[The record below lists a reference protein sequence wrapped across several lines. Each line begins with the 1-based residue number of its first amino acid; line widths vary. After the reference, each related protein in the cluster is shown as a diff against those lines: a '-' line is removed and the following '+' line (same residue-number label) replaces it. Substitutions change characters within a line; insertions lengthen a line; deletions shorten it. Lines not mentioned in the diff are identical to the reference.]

1 MSKSLPVVSKA
12 GMSKNVNPQITEQRS
27 LIIKYWK
34 PLFAVFVWG
43 LSFIATKNALLEVK
57 PVVIVFIRQLLGILF
72 LAAVIIRQ
80 KKSFAVNLIEQKWI
94 VVLALIAG
102 IHLLIQVTGLQWTT
116 ASHTG
121 WIIGITPVFMVIMGM
136 LFFKERLTS
145 AQISGIFVSFF
156 GLLLLVSKGDFSS
169 LDFIKNKGDA
179 IIIISSFTWAVY
191 SAVSK
196 KATLT
201 LSPVLTTFYLFLIVA
216 IVAAPLTINQK
227 NISDVQ
233 KLSFSGWSSILF
245 LGILC
250 SGAAYTLWAAALSEM
265 SVSRVGAFLYVE
277 PFVTFFGS
285 WLLLNEQITLLTLL
299 SGLIIIGG
307 VILVNRK

>member
-1 MSKSLPVVSKA
+1 MSKSLPVVSKV
-12 GMSKNVNPQITEQRS
+12 GMSKNVNSQITEQRS
-27 LIIKYWK
+27 PIIKYWK
-34 PLFAVFVWG
+34 PLFAVFVLG

-57 PVVIVFIRQLLGILF
+57 PVVIVFIRQPLGILF

-145 AQISGIFVSFF
+145 AQTTGIFVSFF
-156 GLLLLVSKGDFSS
+156 GLLLLVSKGDFGS

-179 IIIISSFTWAVY
+179 LIIISSFTWAVY
-191 SAVSK
+191 STK
-196 KATLT
+196 
-201 LSPVLTTFYLFLIVA
+201 
-216 IVAAPLTINQK
+216 QK
-227 NISDVQ
+227 SD
-233 KLSFSGWSSILF
+233 SNTFSGVNNILF
-245 LGILC
+245 VFDC
-250 SGAAYTLWAAALSEM
+250 SNSCCA
-265 SVSRVGAFLYVE
+265 
-277 PFVTFFGS
+277 
-285 WLLLNEQITLLTLL
+285 
-299 SGLIIIGG
+299 
-307 VILVNRK
+307 VNN